1 MRMTLVT
8 RRICTVL
15 VAAALAVAGV
25 ASAPGTASATA
36 ANKMVAFGN
45 TTLVECTAQG
55 LNSNCSNGTLLKPT
69 AILQGTIKTSSS
81 VALQI
86 SASVEC
92 SLVTNVEILTSTT
105 AAKNSS
111 SATAAVTLWVTIS
124 NGAQG
129 FMVPVAP
136 GAPAANPPVPGSP
149 EPYNGMVTFCNR
161 ALTLQTAN
169 FSTQAT
175 IDLLESTAS
184 ANAFNWLT
192 LPLNDATLAGSLSC
206 SGGCTVTL
214 WAAIT
219 GSITAGSNN
228 AAMAAITNRT
238 LIVEP
243 VNVAN
248 TVQF

>member
-1 MRMTLVT
+1 MRCTLTT
-8 RRICTVL
+8 RRVCTL
-15 VAAALAVAGV
+15 LLAAALAVAGV

-36 ANKMVAFGN
+36 ANKMVAFAD
-45 TTLVECTAQG
+45 TTLVACTANA
-55 LNSNCSNGTLLKPT
+55 LNPNCSNGTLLNPT
-69 AILQGTIKTSSS
+69 ALLSGTIKTSST

-92 SLVTNVEILTSTT
+92 SLVTNVQIVTSITST
-105 AAKNSS
+105 KNSS
-111 SATAAVTLWVTIS
+111 NATAAVTLWVTVS
-124 NGAQG
+124 NGSQQI
-129 FMVPVAP
+129 MVPVAP
-136 GAPAANPPVPGSP
+136 GKPAANPPVPGSP

-169 FSTQAT
+169 FAT
-175 IDLLESTAS
+175 AATLDLLESTAS

-192 LPLNDATLAGSLSC
+192 LPLNDAAQSGSLTC
-206 SGGCTVTL
+206 TGGCTVTL

-219 GSITAGSNN
+219 GSITGNN
-228 AAMAAITNRT
+228 NNQAMAAITNRT